1 MNYSKAD
8 KKGILVIGI
17 GNSGRS
23 DDGLGWRFADM
34 LAALETEN
42 VDIEYRYQLQVEDAL
57 LVSEYAVVIFADA
70 SQETLEKG
78 FAIRPCMPGSNY
90 YFSSHMQSAE
100 TVLYLAKELYQT
112 KPKAYTLAIAGYD
125 WELGTS
131 LSKQAQQNLLLAFDH
146 FANAFLS
153 ELQSMKVKG

>member
-1 MNYSKAD
+1 MNDSKTN
-8 KKGILVIGI
+8 KKSILVIGI

-34 LAALETEN
+34 LAALEPED

-57 LVSEYAVVIFADA
+57 LVSEYSVVIFADA
-70 SQETLEKG
+70 SQETLDNG
-78 FAIRPCMPGSNY
+78 FVIRPCTPGSNY

-112 KPKAYTLAIAGYD
+112 KPKAFTLAIAGYD

-131 LSKQAQQNLLLAFDH
+131 LSNQAQQNLLLAFDD
-146 FANAFLS
+146 FAITFLH
-153 ELQSMKVKG
+153 ELKSAKVNG